1 VLDNT
6 IDTVLFDMD
15 GTLLFHEPDSF
26 EVIGAYCTGIDQPIS
41 AEAEHECRRAQ
52 HEYFVDP
59 INTSQ
64 LGGFSP
70 DEFWHHFNRHLLQ
83 AAGVAGDLN
92 RHAAQV
98 TAQYADIELT
108 YECPELGYHTL
119 TELRSRGYKLGLVT
133 NRSNV
138 DRLYELLDEMGLRA
152 HFDMTLASGE
162 VGVAKPDPGL
172 LYAALERIDSDAQ
185 HAVYIGD
192 NYWADVVGARR
203 AGITPV
209 LLDPHH
215 IFPEADC
222 LLLERIDDLLL
233 WLPAR
238 NS

>member
-26 EVIGAYCTGIDQPIS
+26 EVINAYCTGIGQPIT

-59 INTSQ
+59 TIQSQ

-70 DEFWHHFNRHLLQ
+70 DEFWHHFNRYLLQ
-83 AAGVAGDLN
+83 AVGVEGDLDH
-92 RHAAQV
+92 HATQV

-108 YECPELGYHTL
+108 YQCPEPGCRTL
-119 TELRSRGYKLGLVT
+119 IQLRSRGYKLGLVT

-138 DRLYELLDEMGLRA
+138 DHLYELLDEMGLRS

-172 LYAALERIDSDAQ
+172 LTAALERIDSDAQ
-185 HAVYIGD
+185 HCIYIGD
-192 NYWADVVGARR
+192 NYWADVVGARG

-222 LLLERIDDLLL
+222 LLLERIDDLLQ
-233 WLPAR
+233 WLPER
-238 NS
+238 SI